1 MSQNPLMIE
10 FRNISLSFQ
19 GNSIFENFNEKI
31 PAGAKITVGG
41 ASGRGK
47 SSLLKLIQGYIIPD
61 SGNISVDSEEINS
74 KSIHHLRKKMA
85 WIPQNINLPVNSG
98 AELVELMQ
106 VARHKKTIGHYL
118 QMLDLETAMLDKD
131 FSTISGGQKQRIV
144 ISIVL
149 SLGKPIVL
157 MDEPTSSLDE
167 KSIDNL
173 LKVLGTLKSTTIVSA
188 SHNNIWLDHSDKVI
202 KL

>member
-1 MSQNPLMIE
+1 MIE

-19 GNSIFENFNEKI
+19 GNSILKNFHEEI
-31 PAGAKITVGG
+31 PAGAKFSVGG

-47 SSLLKLIQGYIIPD
+47 SSLLKLIQGYLIPD
-61 SGNISVDSEEINS
+61 SGKMIVDSEEITS
-74 KSIHHLRKKMA
+74 KSIHQVRKKMA
-85 WIPQNINLPVNSG
+85 WIPQNINLPVNNG
-98 AELVELMQ
+98 AELVELME
-106 VARHKKTIGHYL
+106 VVRHKEKIGHYL
-118 QMLDLETAMLDKD
+118 KMLDLETAILDQD

-167 KSIDNL
+167 KSIGNL
-173 LKVLGTLKSTTIVSA
+173 LKVVSTLKNTTIVSA
-188 SHNNIWLDHSDKVI
+188 SHNKTWLDQSDKVI
-202 KL
+202 EL